1 MIVNANCLDHLKT
14 LPDNIVDCL
23 VTDPPYGIEF
33 MGKDWDKSIP
43 DLEIWKECLRVM
55 KPGAFGFVFS
65 IPRQDCLSR
74 MMISLEQAGFNIN
87 FSSIYWT
94 YASGFPKALHIGK
107 AIDKRAGVK
116 GKEVIRQDFYDRS
129 NKKEC
134 EMKQVPCGTKGV
146 YNLPATPE
154 AKKLEGSYGGFQ
166 PKPAVEVII
175 VVMKPLSKNSY
186 IDQALD
192 NGKGVTWLDDCRIPY
207 KDEND
212 EDSIQNKGK
221 NINLIGMQDRSGK
234 GVVYEPSSVGRFPA
248 NLIVEDEVLDDGKIS
263 KSSKGFDPGS
273 RNGTIFGCG
282 RFDNSNTYSDSGSF
296 SRYFS
301 LDAWAEKNLPFLI
314 VPKASKSEKNRGCEK
329 LKQENVMF
337 KEYWANFCRI
347 CSKRGD
353 VCKCENPEYEKKNI
367 DVLPNS
373 NNHPTV
379 KPIKVMSYLIT
390 MGSREGDV
398 ILDPFAGSGT
408 TGCAAVLLRRN
419 YILIEL
425 DKEYVEIIKAR
436 VKHYTEKMKN
446 EPLKI

>member
-1 MIVNANCLDHLKT
+1 MIINADCLDHLKT
-14 LPDNIVDCL
+14 LPDNTVDCL

-43 DLEIWKECLRVM
+43 SVDIWKECLRVL
-55 KPGAFGFVFS
+55 KPGAFGYIFC

-74 MMISLEQAGFNIN
+74 MMMSLEQAGFNIN

-94 YASGFPKALHIGK
+94 YANGFPKALNIGK

-166 PKPAVEVII
+166 PKPAVEIII
-175 VVMKPLSKNSY
+175 VVMEPLSKNSY

-192 NGKGVTWLDDCRIPY
+192 NGKGVTWLDDCRIPFADE
-207 KDEND
+207 KDEKCMNLNNGYGTTGYFKEKD
-212 EDSIQNKGK
+212 EPENYDYRFSVN
-221 NINLIGMQDRSGK
+221 
-234 GVVYEPSSVGRFPA
+234 SSCRFPA
-248 NLIVEDEVLDDGKIS
+248 NLLVSDDVLDGGIER
-263 KSSKGFDPGS
+263 SSS
-273 RNGTIFGCG
+273 
-282 RFDNSNTYSDSGSF
+282 Y
-296 SRYFS
+296 SRYFD
-301 LDAWAEKNLPFLI
+301 LDKWAVEKGVKDTFPFLI
-314 VPKASKSEKNRGCEK
+314 CPKASKSEKNSGCEK
-329 LKQENVMF
+329 LEKENGMF
-337 KEYWANFCRI
+337 DKYFANFCKI
-347 CSKRGD
+347 CNKRGD
-353 VCKCENPEYEKKNI
+353 VCKCKNPEYEKKSI
-367 DVLPNS
+367 EVLPNS
-373 NNHPTV
+373 NKHPTV

-408 TGCAAVLLRRN
+408 TGCAAILLRRK
-419 YILIEL
+419 YILIEM

-436 VKHYTEKMKN
+436 VKYHTEFMQEQPMK
-446 EPLKI
+446 I

>member
-1 MIVNANCLDHLKT
+1 MIINADCLDHLKT
-14 LPDNIVDCL
+14 LPDNTVDCL
-23 VTDPPYGIEF
+23 VTDPPYGLEF

-43 DLEIWKECLRVM
+43 SVDIWKECLRVL
-55 KPGAFGFVFS
+55 KPGAFGYIFC

-74 MMISLEQAGFNIN
+74 MMMSLEQAGFNIN

-94 YASGFPKALHIGK
+94 YANGFPKALNIGK

-192 NGKGVTWLDDCRIPY
+192 NGKGVVWFDDCRIPY
-207 KDEND
+207 KDEKD
-212 EDSIQNKGK
+212 EEGVSKSFEADRTVEQSSNTTFKDLPMIKSTM
-221 NINLIGMQDRSGK
+221 NI
-234 GVVYEPSSVGRFPA
+234 GRFPA
-248 NLIVEDEVLDDGKIS
+248 NLLVQDDVLDDGKIS
-263 KSSKGFDPGS
+263 KSSANG
-273 RNGTIFGCG
+273 GTINSWCG
-282 RFDNSNTYSDSGSF
+282 KGNPAPVREELLNVGDSGIY

-314 VPKASKSEKNRGCEK
+314 VPKASKSEKNRGAYK
-329 LKQENVMF
+329 
-337 KEYWANFCRI
+337 
-347 CSKRGD
+347 
-353 VCKCENPEYEKKNI
+353 
-367 DVLPNS
+367 

-408 TGCAAVLLRRN
+408 TGCAAILLRRK
-419 YILIEL
+419 YILIEM

-436 VKHYTEKMKN
+436 VKYHTEFMQEQPMK
-446 EPLKI
+446 I

>member
-14 LPDNIVDCL
+14 LPDNTVDCL

-43 DLEIWKECLRVM
+43 SVDIWKECLRVM
-55 KPGAFGFVFS
+55 KPGAFGFIMC

-87 FSSIYWT
+87 FSSLYWT
-94 YASGFPKALHIGK
+94 YASGFPKAMNVGK
-107 AIDKRAGVK
+107 KIDKRAGVEREVVEK
-116 GKEVIRQDFYDRS
+116 IEHSVKPFGKTFHGHEYKDIGGNITS
-129 NKKEC
+129 
-134 EMKQVPCGTKGV
+134 
-146 YNLPATPE
+146 PATPE

-207 KDEND
+207 KDEKD
-212 EDSIQNKGK
+212 EDSIQNKG
-221 NINLIGMQDRSGK
+221 NLVNLIGMKDVGGK
-234 GVVYEPSSVGRFPA
+234 GVIYQPSNIGRFPA
-248 NLIVEDEVLDDGKIS
+248 NLIVEDEVLDD
-263 KSSKGFDPGS
+263 
-273 RNGTIFGCG
+273 N
-282 RFDNSNTYSDSGSF
+282 

-301 LDAWAEKNLPFLI
+301 LDKWTEKNLPFLI
-314 VPKASKSEKNRGCEK
+314 CPKASKSEKNRGCEK
-329 LKQENVMF
+329 LEEV
-337 KEYWANFCRI
+337 NFSDKNLCRV
-347 CSKRGD
+347 CGKSP
-353 VCKCENPEYEKKNI
+353 CKCENKNYI
-367 DVLPNS
+367 TNS
-373 NNHPTV
+373 IKQEVKNHHPTV
-379 KPIKVMSYLIT
+379 KPIKLMSYLIT

-408 TGCAAVLLRRN
+408 TGCAAVLLRRR
-419 YILIEL
+419 YILIEM
-425 DKEYVEIIKAR
+425 DKEYIEIIKAR
-436 VKHYTEKMKN
+436 INYYTEQVEN